1 MRGQRP
7 VRLICLSTPSGGQSS
22 IGQTRSPP
30 ASHVPLA
37 ARAIISRMPRP
48 MTDRQ
53 AWERELR
60 EELPTVLADH
70 QRELAATPAENR
82 DRRERLEWQIR
93 RVEKRM
99 ANLG

>member
-1 MRGQRP
+1 
-7 VRLICLSTPSGGQSS
+7 
-22 IGQTRSPP
+22 
-30 ASHVPLA
+30 
-37 ARAIISRMPRP
+37 MPRP
-48 MTDRQ
+48 MGDRQ
-53 AWERELR
+53 VWERELR

-70 QRELAATPAENR
+70 QRELTATPAENR

>member
-1 MRGQRP
+1 
-7 VRLICLSTPSGGQSS
+7 
-22 IGQTRSPP
+22 
-30 ASHVPLA
+30 
-37 ARAIISRMPRP
+37 MPRP